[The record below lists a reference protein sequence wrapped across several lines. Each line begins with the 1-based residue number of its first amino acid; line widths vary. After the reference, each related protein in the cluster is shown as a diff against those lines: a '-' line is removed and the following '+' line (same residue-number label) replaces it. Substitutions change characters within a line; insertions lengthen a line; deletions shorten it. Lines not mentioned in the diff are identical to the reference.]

1 MKLQQKHN
9 IELPVKSWLAENIIF
24 KQQLSEIEICILLS
38 IVEKSNKKT
47 RRLTTL

>member
-9 IELPVKSWLAENIIF
+9 IELAEYIIF
-24 KQQLSEIEICILLS
+24 KQPSEIEIRILLS

-47 RRLTTL
+47 RQLTTL